1 MKWKEKLARGGQVFF
16 VYNRVEGIERMAARV
31 QELVPDAR
39 VAVAHGRMTPK
50 VLENII
56 LDFLNK
62 EYDVLSLYNNN

>member
-1 MKWKEKLARGGQVFF
+1 
-16 VYNRVEGIERMAARV
+16 MATRV

-56 LDFLNK
+56 LRFLK
-62 EYDVLSLYNNN
+62 